1 MVFVSMLQ
9 ERGIETLTGHTG
21 FVSDDDS
28 LVLED
33 ESARMALRGI
43 DAGPLVTGVVAA
55 VRGVSAP
62 NGEFHVKVSSPDG
75 NCHHMFPL
83 LFALFNLN

>member
-1 MVFVSMLQ
+1 MLQ

-43 DAGPLVTGVVAA
+43 DAGQLVTGVVAA
-55 VRGVSAP
+55 VRGVSAA
-62 NGEFHVKVSSPDG
+62 NGEFHVKVCECDY
-75 NCHHMFPL
+75 HTY
-83 LFALFNLN
+83 

>member
-1 MVFVSMLQ
+1 VLQ

-43 DAGPLVTGVVAA
+43 DAGQLVTGVVAA
-55 VRGVSAP
+55 VRGVSVA
-62 NGEFHVKVSSPDG
+62 NGEFHVKVCECDY
-75 NCHHMFPL
+75 HTH
-83 LFALFNLN
+83 